1 MACCLQVENLTKSFG
16 DLVLFE
22 NISFAIEDGRRVAL
36 VAKNGTGKTTL
47 LNIIAGREDH
57 DGGEVVP
64 RRDLRIAYL
73 EQSPEYP
80 AEMTVLEACFH
91 SENPALKAIAEYER
105 AIEEPSG
112 EGLQEA
118 MARMDALEAWDYE
131 QRAKRIL
138 SRLKIRDFGQRV
150 GTLSG
155 GQLKRVALANAL
167 ISESDLLILDEP
179 TNHLDTDMTEWLEE
193 YLAASG
199 AGLLMVTHDRYFLD
213 KVCSDILEIED
224 RQLYH
229 YAGNYSYYLEKKQE
243 RESAFAMI
251 DETAQRMAN
260 DGSLFQSYLDVQA
273 RFDRYSVGNAVLIT
287 AQKADATQ
295 LSDFKGWKNN
305 GVFIKKGE
313 SGIVLLEP
321 GEEYTKEDGTVGVSY
336 NSKKVFDISQT
347 TAKAKDRPA
356 MKRDERLLLK
366 AIIHN
371 APCPIEISQKLP
383 ENINAVYRPD
393 DKKIYVRPGLE
404 AGDIFRG
411 ISQELAHAH
420 LDDGA
425 YKRSDHAFT
434 AYCVSYVLCSRY
446 NVPKDMFRFDRLPEG
461 FSTMDAR
468 SVRNE
473 LSKIRDVANEISSDM
488 AKVLDKSMKPKERR
502 DEAR

>member
-57 DGGEVVP
+57 DGGSVVP

-73 EQSPEYP
+73 EQSPVYP
-80 AEMTVLEACFH
+80 AEMTVLEACFL

-155 GQLKRVALANAL
+155 GQLKRVALANVL

-313 SGIVLLEP
+313 SGIVLRGCTGNGMALFSS
-321 GEEYTKEDGTVGVSY
+321 TKGWS
-336 NSKKVFDISQT
+336 
-347 TAKAKDRPA
+347 R
-356 MKRDERLLLK
+356 ERTSGRG
-366 AIIHN
+366 
-371 APCPIEISQKLP
+371 PKL
-383 ENINAVYRPD
+383 R
-393 DKKIYVRPGLE
+393 
-404 AGDIFRG
+404 
-411 ISQELAHAH
+411 
-420 LDDGA
+420 
-425 YKRSDHAFT
+425 
-434 AYCVSYVLCSRY
+434 
-446 NVPKDMFRFDRLPEG
+446 
-461 FSTMDAR
+461 
-468 SVRNE
+468 
-473 LSKIRDVANEISSDM
+473 
-488 AKVLDKSMKPKERR
+488 
-502 DEAR
+502 